1 MTKFDRTITTRK
13 KQNMYNSI
21 RKDSQGKVIE
31 TTIRMFSI
39 DYTTLSTPV
48 TINNIAHVGVD

>member
-21 RKDSQGKVIE
+21 RKDSQGEVIE
-31 TTIRMFSI
+31 TTIRMFRF
-39 DYTTLSTPV
+39 DYTTLSAPD
-48 TINNIAHVGVD
+48 NHQ